1 MNKLASKIVAASI
14 GATVLVSGMATASA
28 ATYTV
33 KQGDT
38 LSKIGKAHGVSYQSI
53 MTANNL
59 KSTNIKVGQKLT
71 IGSTTAK
78 TVTTSTTTA
87 NTAATAT
94 YVVKKGD
101 TLSKIAAA
109 YGTNYKTLMS
119 WNGLSSTNIKVGQK
133 LSVKGKATTTTTA
146 ASTTTAQTSNASNV
160 VAIAKQYLGVKYRF
174 GGTSPSTGFDCSGY
188 VSYVFQQAGKMKSRA
203 TAAGLY
209 NMSTKV
215 STPQVGDL
223 VFYSG
228 TYKAGIS
235 HVGIYIGNNQMINAS
250 GSKVQIT
257 NIYSSYWKKY
267 FTGFGRI

>member
-1 MNKLASKIVAASI
+1 MNKLASKIAAVTI
-14 GATVLVSGMATASA
+14 GASVLLTGVSTASA

-33 KQGDT
+33 KKGDT
-38 LSKIGKAHGVSYQSI
+38 LSKIGNTYGVSYQSI
-53 MTANNL
+53 MKANNL
-59 KSTNIKVGQKLT
+59 QSTKIRVGQKLQ
-71 IGSTTAK
+71 IGTTTAK
-78 TVTTSTTTA
+78 TVAKPAAKA

-94 YVVKKGD
+94 YIVKKGD
-101 TLSKIAAA
+101 TLAKIAKA

-119 WNGLSSTNIKVGQK
+119 WNNLTSTNIKVGQK
-133 LSVKGKATTTTTA
+133 LSVKGKATVTQ
-146 ASTTTAQTSNASNV
+146 ASTQAANNNV

-188 VSYVFQQAGKMKSRA
+188 VSYVFKQAGKMNSRA

-209 NMSTKV
+209 NMSKKV

-250 GSKVQIT
+250 GSKVQIS

>member
-14 GATVLVSGMATASA
+14 GATVLVSGMTTASA

-33 KQGDT
+33 KKGDT
-38 LSKIGKAHGVSYQSI
+38 LAKIARENGVTYQSI
-53 MTANNL
+53 MKANNL
-59 KSTNIKVGQKLT
+59 QSTNIKVGQKLT
-71 IGSTTAK
+71 VGSTTAK

-87 NTAATAT
+87 NTAAAT

-101 TLSKIAAA
+101 TLAKIAAA

-133 LSVKGKATTTTTA
+133 LSVKGKATTTA
-146 ASTTTAQTSNASNV
+146 ASTTTAPATSNAANV
-160 VAIAKQYLGVKYRF
+160 IAIAKQYLGVKYRF

-257 NIYSSYWKKY
+257 NIYNSYWKKY